1 MNPMKSGFQKFG
13 SLVLVL
19 FLFCLSGF
27 VSAPAR
33 ALSISQVFGSRVL
46 GDSAENEEEDD
57 EDEDEDDEDE
67 DEDDSAVFSAG
78 SSSSTKTVTTYVTRY
93 ETRQVSKT
101 VLVTPVEYQTDTDGD
116 GLVDAI
122 DPDPKRHQKEYFTDT
137 DGDSVADAF
146 DLHHDDDDLTYVEG
160 SADRNGNG
168 IIDSY
173 EGV

>member
-1 MNPMKSGFQKFG
+1 MKNGFQKVG

-19 FLFCLSGF
+19 SLFSLTGF
-27 VSAPAR
+27 VPAPAQ
-33 ALSISQVFGSRVL
+33 AISISQILGSRVL
-46 GDSAENEEEDD
+46 GDSSER
-57 EDEDEDDEDE
+57 EDEDDEGDEE
-67 DEDDSAVFSAG
+67 DEDDKDDSANSGAG
-78 SSSSTKTVTTYVTRY
+78 SSSSTKTVTTYITRY

-116 GLVDAI
+116 GLVDAV

-137 DGDSVADAF
+137 DGDLVADAF

-160 SADRNGNG
+160 GADADGNG
-168 IIDSY
+168 VVDSY

>member
-1 MNPMKSGFQKFG
+1 MKSGFQKFG

-46 GDSAENEEEDD
+46 GDSAENEE
-57 EDEDEDDEDE
+57 EDDEDE

>member
-1 MNPMKSGFQKFG
+1 MRNGFQKVTTLVMVLSLFG
-13 SLVLVL
+13 LA
-19 FLFCLSGF
+19 GF
-27 VSAPAR
+27 VLSPAR
-33 ALSISQVFGSRVL
+33 ALSISQIFGSRVL
-46 GDSAENEEEDD
+46 GDSTEREEEEDE
-57 EDEDEDDEDE
+57 EDEEDDDEDGSTGG
-67 DEDDSAVFSAG
+67 DTS
-78 SSSSTKTVTTYVTRY
+78 SSSSTKAVTTYVTRY

-101 VLVTPVEYQTDTDGD
+101 VLVTPVEYQADTDGD
-116 GLVDAI
+116 GLVDAV

-160 SADRNGNG
+160 SADMNGNG